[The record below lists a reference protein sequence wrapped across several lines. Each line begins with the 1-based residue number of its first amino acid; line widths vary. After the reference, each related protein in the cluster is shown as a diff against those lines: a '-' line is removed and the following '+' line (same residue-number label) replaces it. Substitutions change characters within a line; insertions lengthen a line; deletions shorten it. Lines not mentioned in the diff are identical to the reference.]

1 MNFSYPVIFV
11 GYIFLHVAGGAFGN
25 YLSALSQSTVFFWP
39 PVGLSLALLL
49 IYGYRYWPAIFVA
62 GIVQAVLAGASS
74 PSILLFAGGSTLGP
88 LITTYI
94 LRRYINFNYKMEKL
108 RDVIGLIFIALPI
121 SATIL
126 STIVTTARV
135 INNTVLPANFPI
147 VWMNIWVSDLLSNI
161 IVATPLVLWFCH
173 DLPKKFPLKR
183 VLESIGLAGVVL
195 GVCLIIFSKGLEG
208 AGPKTYLVFF
218 PVIWAA
224 LRYGPRETM
233 TIVFIFC
240 SLAVKTTAE
249 KYGPFIVNGPTENL
263 LYLRAFMLIYA
274 ISSLMLAA
282 AVFERRQFE
291 KRKNSFIE
299 IASHELKTPLTSLKI
314 LTQMLK
320 KDAEKEKKHVEQF
333 NVMEEQ
339 INKLTGLTS
348 SLLDLSR
355 IQAEKFTLKKE
366 FVSLQKIID
375 SAITTVQYT
384 EKSHKIIVPS
394 NVRVK
399 IFADKERIGQVL
411 INLITNAIKHS
422 PYAKKVI
429 VDVVTQGDFVQISV
443 QDFGVG
449 ISKEKLGMIFERFY
463 QISEGK
469 ELEGL
474 GLGLFISSEIIKQ
487 HNGKIWVTS
496 DEGKGATFFFTLPI
510 RNKL

>member
-1 MNFSYPVIFV
+1 
-11 GYIFLHVAGGAFGN
+11 
-25 YLSALSQSTVFFWP
+25 
-39 PVGLSLALLL
+39 
-49 IYGYRYWPAIFVA
+49 
-62 GIVQAVLAGASS
+62 
-74 PSILLFAGGSTLGP
+74 
-88 LITTYI
+88 
-94 LRRYINFNYKMEKL
+94 
-108 RDVIGLIFIALPI
+108 
-121 SATIL
+121 
-126 STIVTTARV
+126 
-135 INNTVLPANFPI
+135 
-147 VWMNIWVSDLLSNI
+147 
-161 IVATPLVLWFCH
+161 
-173 DLPKKFPLKR
+173 
-183 VLESIGLAGVVL
+183 
-195 GVCLIIFSKGLEG
+195 
-208 AGPKTYLVFF
+208 
-218 PVIWAA
+218 
-224 LRYGPRETM
+224 
-233 TIVFIFC
+233 
-240 SLAVKTTAE
+240 
-249 KYGPFIVNGPTENL
+249 
-263 LYLRAFMLIYA
+263 
-274 ISSLMLAA
+274 
-282 AVFERRQFE
+282 
-291 KRKNSFIE
+291 
-299 IASHELKTPLTSLKI
+299 
-314 LTQMLK
+314 MLK